1 MTGDGVNL
9 LALRGSFLS
18 KSRADET
25 LEYRRLPGFV
35 HDKQEKFSP
44 GLGRPQQAFAA
55 SFYYVVKS
63 IDFNLKRE
71 YEKQISETLASGW
84 KG

>member
-18 KSRADET
+18 KSRADEP

-35 HDKQEKFSP
+35 HAKQEKFSP
-44 GLGRPQQAFAA
+44 GLGRP
-55 SFYYVVKS
+55 
-63 IDFNLKRE
+63 
-71 YEKQISETLASGW
+71 
-84 KG
+84 